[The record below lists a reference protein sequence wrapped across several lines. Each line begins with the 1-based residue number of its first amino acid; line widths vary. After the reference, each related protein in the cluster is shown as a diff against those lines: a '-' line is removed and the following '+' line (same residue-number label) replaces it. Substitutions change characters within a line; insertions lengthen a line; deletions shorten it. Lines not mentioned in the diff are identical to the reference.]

1 MTTLRTFDPQTLLLI
16 AALNPAVIAV
26 GFWMG
31 FKADQWQKLIV
42 AALAAALAG
51 FLLLFAAIFVGAVR
65 TESIGGEAGIV
76 ALQTVFGLLWAIAG
90 YALARRRGS
99 QP

>member
-1 MTTLRTFDPQTLLLI
+1 MTTLRPFDPATLLMI

-26 GFWMG
+26 GLWMG

-51 FLLLFAAIFVGAVR
+51 FLLLYAGILVGIVR
-65 TESIGGEAGIV
+65 TASIGGEAGIV
-76 ALQTVFGLLWAIAG
+76 AFQVVLGLGWAIIG
-90 YALARRRGS
+90 YTYARFRERRG
-99 QP
+99 